1 MTLLVA
7 ITGWQVEPWADRFRR
22 LLPERK
28 IVVLDEPFDRRA
40 VDFAVAWK
48 HPPGS
53 LAGLPHLEA
62 VFSLGAGVDHLL
74 SDPKLPDVPIAR
86 VVDSDLTDR
95 MSEYVVMHC
104 LMLLRQRKRYAEQQT
119 QRLWLDDKD
128 QRAAADLRV
137 GIMGMGV
144 LGKDAATKL
153 RVMGFDVAGWSRSG
167 ATVDGVRGFAGEAEL
182 PAFLARTDVLVV
194 LLPLTPETRGIVNGR
209 LLDGLA
215 RDGAAGGPALINA
228 GRGGLQIEA
237 DILDRLD
244 RGVLSHAVLD
254 VFETEPLPVESRL
267 WTHPGV
273 TVTPHNAAMS
283 DPDAIGRLVVRQI
296 RRLEAGGALE
306 NVVDPR
312 RGY

>member
-7 ITGWQVEPWADRFRR
+7 ITGWQVEPWIDRFRR
-22 LLPERK
+22 LLPERG
-28 IVVLDEPFDRRA
+28 IAVLGEPFDRRA
-40 VDFAVAWK
+40 VDYAVAWK

-53 LAGLPHLEA
+53 LAGLPNLGA

-86 VVDSDLTDR
+86 VVDSDLTNR

-104 LMLLRQRKRYAEQQT
+104 LMLLRQQRRYADRQAK
-119 QRLWLDDKD
+119 RLWLDDKD
-128 QRAAADLRV
+128 QRAAADLRI

-144 LGKDAATKL
+144 LGKDAAAKL

-167 ATVDGVRGFAGEAEL
+167 ADLDGVVGYAGAENL

-194 LLPLTPETRGIVNGR
+194 LLPLTPETRGIVNGA

-215 RDGAAGGPALINA
+215 RDGVLGGPALINA
-228 GRGGLQIEA
+228 GRGGLQVEEE
-237 DILDRLD
+237 ILDRLD
-244 RGVLSHAVLD
+244 RGSLKHAVLD
-254 VFETEPLPVESRL
+254 VFNAEPLAADSRF

-296 RRLEAGGALE
+296 RRLEQGLPLE
-306 NVVDPR
+306 NAVDPR